1 MILLLQ
7 DSIVIGTVI
16 DEEIMDP
23 SLPTQSRQTVQ
34 YQGIVRTPTENTR

>member
-1 MILLLQ
+1 MVQLL
-7 DSIVIGTVI
+7 TRM
-16 DEEIMDP
+16 IMDP